1 MDPVEAIGDVNFGDV
16 DGAIARVGLDD
27 GLDDSLEGSAKLH
40 GLLGSQAQGVG
51 VDSKEGVVTDGTRSA
66 VSLGDHAQWAQPEGR
81 FRGQEVSWE
90 DGPMAFVDHICE
102 LLSQKGTVVSG

>member
-1 MDPVEAIGDVNFGDV
+1 MDPVEAIGYVNFGDV

-81 FRGQEVSWE
+81 FRG
-90 DGPMAFVDHICE
+90 
-102 LLSQKGTVVSG
+102 